1 MLYRWSFI
9 NIKLALTLLNA
20 QLLLIYLIY
29 WIEFTMDTKENAKIE
44 GKTQLSLLS
53 LCDT

>member
-9 NIKLALTLLNA
+9 NIKLLLTLLNA
-20 QLLLIYLIY
+20 QLLLMN
-29 WIEFTMDTKENAKIE
+29 WVHNGCQRKCKD